1 MTVTDGGGS
10 VRAGKYADHTDDE
23 IIEVRRLEQRKAALV
38 GEYACQVQLMY
49 PSSDIKKPDNEG
61 VIADLRAVLE
71 TARPQVVYLHNP
83 ADRHDTHVAAFCRAL
98 SALRA
103 LPPGRRPAKVYG
115 CEVWR
120 DLDWLHEPDRVVLPA
135 DDHPDIAASLA
146 GVFDSQIS
154 SGKRFDKAVA
164 GRRSAHATFL
174 ESHALDQ
181 VSAVSF
187 AMDLTPLIAD
197 DGVTA
202 ADFTLG
208 LIRNFETEV
217 RDRIGDCS

>member
-1 MTVTDGGGS
+1 MRLTNASADLYVRAGRPADAGGALADHALVCRGPPGRPGADGLYGIAACFGRGDRWFTGVTVTDGGGS

-98 SALRA
+98 SALR
-103 LPPGRRPAKVYG
+103 LR
-115 CEVWR
+115 
-120 DLDWLHEPDRVVLPA
+120 
-135 DDHPDIAASLA
+135 
-146 GVFDSQIS
+146 
-154 SGKRFDKAVA
+154 
-164 GRRSAHATFL
+164 
-174 ESHALDQ
+174 
-181 VSAVSF
+181 
-187 AMDLTPLIAD
+187 
-197 DGVTA
+197 
-202 ADFTLG
+202 
-208 LIRNFETEV
+208 
-217 RDRIGDCS
+217 